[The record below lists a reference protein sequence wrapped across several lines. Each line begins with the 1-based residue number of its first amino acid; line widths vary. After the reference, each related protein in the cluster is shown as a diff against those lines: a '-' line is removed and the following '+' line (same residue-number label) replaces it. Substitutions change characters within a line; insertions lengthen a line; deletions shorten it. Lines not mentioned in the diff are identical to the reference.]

1 MSHAAI
7 LALMQNQAFVNHSQI
22 IENIKQSAVYLKTLL
37 SEVRTKYD
45 ANFGNNHWLAIIL
58 FLIIVIQIRR
68 TIYYSV
74 QLKELEDQIQYL
86 KKKTRY
92 QEGNLEYIFDYKAN
106 NELKLTKMANQI
118 KKLQKEIN
126 EYA

>member
-37 SEVRTKYD
+37 SEVLTKYD